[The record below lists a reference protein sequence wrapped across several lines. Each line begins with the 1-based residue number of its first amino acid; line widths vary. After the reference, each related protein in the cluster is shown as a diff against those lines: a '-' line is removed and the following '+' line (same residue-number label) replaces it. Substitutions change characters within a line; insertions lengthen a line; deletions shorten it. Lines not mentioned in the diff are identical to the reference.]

1 MIDKIKSLFNKP
13 ENNLT
18 KFVELNPSF
27 ELVNKGNISFITI
40 GKKVETEDI
49 QLLLEKL
56 WIEKCEI
63 TFHDTIHPTLS
74 DPGAY
79 FSYSTEKSE
88 KKNVWSMTYG
98 NHGWS
103 GGIYHLNEKTV
114 AKQITNLIHET
125 SMNEIQITD
134 VCFFSHYE
142 LKDKESSTKKD
153 YEIFEMHNKN

>member
-1 MIDKIKSLFNKP
+1 MR
-13 ENNLT
+13 LT
-18 KFVELNPSF
+18 KFIELNPIF
-27 ELVNKGNISFITI
+27 KLLNKGGISYIQI
-40 GKKVETEDI
+40 NKEVKIAEIE
-49 QLLLEKL
+49 QLLKILWNEKF
-56 WIEKCEI
+56 EI

-88 KKNVWSMTYG
+88 NKNVWSMTYG

-103 GGIYHLNEKTV
+103 GGIYHLNEKTL
-114 AKQITNLIHET
+114 AKQIANLIHKT

-142 LKDKESSTKKD
+142 VKDRESSVKKNS
-153 YEIFEMHNKN
+153 EIFEMHNNN